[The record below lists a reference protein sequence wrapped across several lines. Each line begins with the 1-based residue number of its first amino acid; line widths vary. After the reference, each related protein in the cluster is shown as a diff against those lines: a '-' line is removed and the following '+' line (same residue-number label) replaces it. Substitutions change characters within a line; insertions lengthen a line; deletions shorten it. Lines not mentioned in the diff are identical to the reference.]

1 MLNATPSQNLRG
13 STGLKSGPTDTQWR
27 IIALLVVSVAMNYID
42 RGSLSIAAPA
52 LNQEFHFHPSQ
63 MGLLFSAF
71 FWSYAGFMVVA
82 GWLAD
87 RHPISLV
94 LGVGYLIWSLA
105 TFGTGF
111 VSSFQALLILRVFLG
126 LGESVAY
133 PVYSKIIAEQF
144 PISQRGL
151 PNALID
157 AGAKVG
163 PAIGTMVGGLIA
175 ARFGWRMMFIVLGIC
190 SLLWLVPWS
199 LWAPRGRTRPGGNHT
214 VTASSQQSPGILQ
227 ICRRR
232 DAWGTF
238 IGNFCAN
245 YAYYFL
251 LTWLPSYLVTER
263 KLSTG
268 MMAILASLP
277 FWASAT
283 SSLFGGWA
291 SDRWIAR
298 GASATRVRKTF
309 VVSGL
314 VLGTLIFPAALAPDL
329 RVSMALLVGAYV
341 AFGLFSSNHWAITQ
355 TLAGPLAAGRW
366 TGLQNGIANLSGV
379 IAPFA
384 TGLIIAQTG
393 NYYWAF
399 SSASLILL
407 VGAFCYLFVVQDVV
421 PVVWPVG
428 QGSGEGSALKP
439 SGETAGGGAA
449 R

>member
-1 MLNATPSQNLRG
+1 MHNAAPEKDPKKKPDLE
-13 STGLKSGPTDTQWR
+13 SGPTDTQWR
-27 IIALLVVSVAMNYID
+27 IVALLVLSVSMNYID
-42 RGSLSIAAPA
+42 RGSLSIAAPD
-52 LNQEFHFHPSQ
+52 LNKEFHFPPAQ
-63 MGLLFSAF
+63 MGVLFSAF

-94 LGVGYLIWSLA
+94 LGVGYLMWSLA

-111 VSSFQALLILRVFLG
+111 VSSFQSLLILRVFLG

-163 PAIGTMVGGLIA
+163 PAVGTMVGGLIA
-175 ARFGWRMMFIVLGIC
+175 ARYGWRMMFIVLGIC
-190 SLLWLVPWS
+190 SLLWLVPWF
-199 LWAPRGRTRPGGNHT
+199 LWAPRDRKRAGGNQT
-214 VTASSQQSPGILQ
+214 VKASLQQSPGILQ

-238 IGNFCAN
+238 VGNFCAN

-251 LTWLPSYLVTER
+251 LMWLPSYLVTER
-263 KLSTG
+263 KLSMS
-268 MMAILASLP
+268 MMAVLASLP

-298 GASATRVRKTF
+298 GVSATRVRKTF

-314 VLGTLIFPAALAPDL
+314 LLGTLMFPAALATDL
-329 RVSMALLVGAYV
+329 RVSMALLVGAYL

-366 TGLQNGIANLSGV
+366 TGLQNGIANLAGV
-379 IAPFA
+379 IAPYI
-384 TGLIIAQTG
+384 TGVIIAQTG
-393 NYYWAF
+393 NYYLAF
-399 SSASLILL
+399 SSASVILL
-407 VGAFCYLFVVQDVV
+407 IGAFCYLFVVQDVV
-421 PVVWPVG
+421 PVVWAVRMG
-428 QGSGEGSALKP
+428 RVEGSVLNP
-439 SGETAGGGAA
+439 TGETASGESAQ
-449 R
+449 

>member
-1 MLNATPSQNLRG
+1 MHNPPPPRNL
-13 STGLKSGPTDTQWR
+13 TGESGVGSGPTDAQWR
-27 IIALLVVSVAMNYID
+27 IIALLVISVAMNYVD
-42 RGSLSIAAPA
+42 RGSLSIAAPD
-52 LNQEFHFHPSQ
+52 LNREFHFHPAQ
-63 MGLLFSAF
+63 MGVLFSAF

-163 PAIGTMVGGLIA
+163 PAVGTMVGGLIA

-190 SLLWLVPWS
+190 SLLWLIPWC
-199 LWAPRGRTRPGGNHT
+199 LWAPRGRTRTDGNHT
-214 VTASSQQSPGILQ
+214 LTPSSQQSPGILQ

-277 FWASAT
+277 FWASAS

-291 SDRWIAR
+291 SDHWIAR

-309 VVSGL
+309 VVTGL
-314 VLGTLIFPAALAPDL
+314 VLGTLIFPAALAADL

-379 IAPFA
+379 IAPYV
-384 TGLIIAQTG
+384 TGLIIVQTG

-399 SSASLILL
+399 ASASIILL
-407 VGAFCYLFVVQDVV
+407 IGAFCYLFVVQEVASV
-421 PVVWPVG
+421 KWPVQKG
-428 QGSGEGSALKP
+428 LAEDLIPKP
-439 SGETAGGGAA
+439 TGETAGGGLT
-449 R
+449 